1 MAAIITLHSP
11 KFFLVLL
18 LLTPCATLLAFH
30 FPTFQ
35 QSDHNSSTT
44 KLLNNKGDAS
54 FLHSAKEVLL
64 NRTLGVCSSIG
75 LPVNSSMENVIE
87 PRNEY
92 RNPWPAVED
101 SEGNHVGID
110 VDSVKSN
117 VTRPRNAV
125 TAEGKLNHAWI
136 SYNSSSKN
144 LSVAFTTYVNGS
156 QEQVINSLSYM
167 VDLNKYLPD
176 WIGFGFSASTGAASA
191 LHNIIS
197 WNFTSSSPVDDES
210 LAFPG
215 QRKKNKNL
223 QFVRSTT
230 DLKPSQENARN
241 HWWFSLGLFNSCKK
255 RAPEG
260 RAAKNLMIPHDMIEQ
275 LEKEIRR
282 PRQFSYKEL
291 DSATRHFSEG
301 EKLGEGEFVKKIS
314 KPGLKEVVSE
324 VSAISRLRHRN
335 LIQLI
340 GWCHDEGEL
349 VLVYEFMPNGR
360 LDSHLFQGES
370 RLVWEIRYRIAQ
382 GLASGLLYLHQELEQ
397 CVLHRD
403 IKSRNVKLD
412 SNFNAKLGGFR
423 FARLVDQGQELEEM
437 TTIVGTHGYMATE
450 YLMTGKASMESDIYS
465 FGVVALEIACGKRVF
480 DVLESGKPNMVEW
493 VWELYGEGK
502 VIEAADPK
510 LCGDFDE
517 KQMECLLIVGLWCA
531 HPNYNSRPSIQ
542 QVIQTLNFE
551 VAVPIQPSKM
561 RTTTSPLTISV
572 SGSSSSIGSERGQ
585 VDDSGPDYTTNCLE
599 ITESSATNSP
609 PSISLG

>member
-1 MAAIITLHSP
+1 MAAIITLYCP

-18 LLTPCATLLAFH
+18 LLTPCATPLAVH

-35 QSDHNSSTT
+35 QSNHTSSP

-54 FLHSAKEVLL
+54 
-64 NRTLGVCSSIG
+64 SIS
-75 LPVNSSMENVIE
+75 LPVNSTMENVIE
-87 PRNEY
+87 PHNEYPSVAVESDTY

-117 VTRPRNAV
+117 VTRTRPRNAV

-176 WIGFGFSASTGAASA
+176 WIRFGFSASTGAASA

-197 WNFTSSSPVDDES
+197 WNFTSSLGDDES

-215 QRKKNKNL
+215 QRKKKKNL
-223 QFVRSTT
+223 QFVPGTM
-230 DLKPSQENARN
+230 DLNPTQENARN
-241 HWWFSLGLFNSCKK
+241 HWWLSTTIGGGGGGGGGLILVCVLGLGLFKSCKK

-291 DSATRHFSEG
+291 DSATRHFSER
-301 EKLGEGEFVKKIS
+301 EKLGEGEFGVVYKGYLKDLNSYIAVKKIS

-349 VLVYEFMPNGR
+349 LLVYEFMTNGR
-360 LDSHLFQGES
+360 LDYHLFQGKS

-403 IKSRNVKLD
+403 IKSGNVKLD

-423 FARLVDQGQELEEM
+423 FARLVDHGEELEEM
-437 TTIVGTHGYMATE
+437 TTIVGTFGYMATE
-450 YLMTGKASMESDIYS
+450 YLMTGKASKESDIYS
-465 FGVVALEIACGKRVF
+465 FGVVALEIDGVF
-480 DVLESGKPNMVEW
+480 VDCW
-493 VWELYGEGK
+493 V
-502 VIEAADPK
+502 VVCSSK
-510 LCGDFDE
+510 LQF
-517 KQMECLLIVGLWCA
+517 
-531 HPNYNSRPSIQ
+531 
-542 QVIQTLNFE
+542 QTFNT
-551 VAVPIQPSKM
+551 AI
-561 RTTTSPLTISV
+561 
-572 SGSSSSIGSERGQ
+572 SGSSSRIGSEGGQ
-585 VDDSGPDYTTNCLE
+585 VDDSGPDYTTNRSE
-599 ITESSATNSP
+599 ITESSAANSP
-609 PSISLG
+609 PSISPG